1 MGERYALPA
10 LALLDA
16 ARHSFQ
22 LELVDPATSGLP
34 LILGDEGAA
43 ALGVALQSLPAP
55 LTLHG
60 IHLDSSEL
68 SPVGLAALT
77 EGLARG
83 IDTVKLRVVSMN
95 DNPMLGEIGVATLLS
110 VIALH
115 ASSLAEL
122 HLANCGLDDGAML
135 RLT

>member
-1 MGERYALPA
+1 MGERHTLPA

-22 LELVDPATSGLP
+22 LELVDPTTSGLP

-60 IHLDSSEL
+60 IHLDGSEL
-68 SPVGLAALT
+68 SPVGMAALA

-83 IDTVKLRVVSMN
+83 VDTVKLLVVSMN
-95 DNPMLGEIGVATLLS
+95 DNPALGETGVAALLS
-110 VIALH
+110 AITLH

-135 RLT
+135 RLA